1 MKVKPKVINRYS
13 KWQYLIL
20 IFTIA
25 MLFISALPNVF
36 GQNAA
41 LTIRSRADSMLP
53 PSQVYQLLQ
62 EQDVPVKQIDVNNSE
77 LTVLLKDNNQQA
89 KAQKVLQRALG
100 HNTTVAMSMHS
111 ASPAWLKNLG
121 MEPIKLGLD
130 LRGGVQFLLNV
141 DTDQALRS
149 KLTQMQEEI
158 RTSLREL
165 KVRNSSVVVKGLE
178 SIEINS
184 PGISSQAKNLF
195 KVKLQELYPNLKT
208 AVHSG
213 GRISITI
220 PEAEQN
226 LIRQLTLQENLHTLR
241 GRIEALGITEAV
253 TQRQGHDRIR
263 IELPGVQDPAEAKR
277 VIGATA
283 SLEFYPVLAGGGRI
297 IQTQRG
303 ETISIARQPIL
314 TGQHISDA
322 RSGRDEFGG
331 AQVSLTLD
339 ASGGKSMSNFTR
351 DNIGKPMATLYTEYQ
366 QDEDGKLI
374 KESKVINV
382 ATIRAHLGSR
392 FQISGMEN
400 PKAAQ
405 ELALL
410 LRAGSL
416 SAPVSI
422 IEERTI
428 GPSLGHDNI
437 ENGFAALLLGLGVI
451 VTFMALWYRRLGLIA
466 NVSLVINLVMLIGL
480 MSLLPGAVLTL
491 PGIAGLVLTIGMAVD
506 TNVLIFERIKEES
519 KRGRSLAM
527 AVEAGYR
534 GALTTIMDANVTT
547 MICAVV
553 LFSIGYGPVKGFAIT
568 LGLGILT
575 SIFTGVFTSRALV
588 NLTLLRKKKTSH
600 KQVLQGAK

>member
-1 MKVKPKVINRYS
+1 MKIKTKAINRYS
-13 KWQYLIL
+13 KWHYFIL
-20 IFTIA
+20 VFTICT
-25 MLFISALPNVF
+25 LFISALPNIF

-41 LTIRSRADSMLP
+41 LNIRTKEHP
-53 PSQVYQLLQ
+53 PAAEQVYQWL
-62 EQDVPVKQIDVNNSE
+62 EQQDIRVKKVDLHSSE
-77 LTVLLKDNNQQA
+77 LTVILENNDQQS
-89 KAQKVLQRALG
+89 KAQKILQQQLG
-100 HNTTVAMSMHS
+100 ENATIAMSIHS
-111 ASPAWLKNLG
+111 ASPSWLKSLG
-121 MEPIKLGLD
+121 LEPIKLGLD

-141 DTDQALRS
+141 DTDHAIAA
-149 KLTQMQEEI
+149 KLVQMQEEI
-158 RTSLREL
+158 RALLREL
-165 KVRNSSVVVKGLE
+165 KIKHSSVVLNELK
-178 SIEINS
+178 SIEIRS
-184 PGISSQAKNLF
+184 AGISSEAKKHL
-195 KVKLQELYPNLKT
+195 KTKLNELYPNLHNT
-208 AVHSG
+208 VHSNG
-213 GRISITI
+213 SITVSI
-220 PEAEQN
+220 PEQEQN

-253 TQRQGHDRIR
+253 TQQQGYNRIR

-297 IQTQRG
+297 IKTARG
-303 ETISIARQPIL
+303 ELISIARLPIL

-322 RSGRDEFGG
+322 RSGLDEFGG
-331 AQVSLTLD
+331 PQVSLTLD
-339 ASGGKSMSNFTR
+339 GTGGKLMSNFSR
-351 DNIGKPMATLYTEYQ
+351 DNIGKPMATLYTEYH
-366 QDEDGKLI
+366 QDAEGNLI

-382 ATIRAHLGSR
+382 ATIRAHLGRR
-392 FQISGMEN
+392 FQISGMES
-400 PKAAQ
+400 AQASQ

-437 ENGFAALLLGLGVI
+437 VNGFAALLLGLGII
-451 VTFMALWYRRLGLIA
+451 VTFMALWYRRLGWIA
-466 NVSLVINLVMLIGL
+466 NLSLLTNLIMLIGL

-506 TNVLIFERIKEES
+506 TNVLIFERIKEER

-527 AVEAGYR
+527 AVDAGYR
-534 GALTTIMDANVTT
+534 GALATIIDANVTT

-568 LGLGILT
+568 LALGILT

-588 NLTLLRKKKTSH
+588 NLTLLRKHTPPQKNA
-600 KQVLQGAK
+600 LQGTK

>member
-1 MKVKPKVINRYS
+1 MKIKPEAINRYS
-13 KWQYLIL
+13 KWQYFIL
-20 IFTIA
+20 LFTIC
-25 MLFISALPNVF
+25 MLFISALPNIF

-41 LTIRSRADSMLP
+41 LNIRAKEQLP
-53 PSQVYQLLQ
+53 AAEQVYQWL
-62 EQDVPVKQIDVNNSE
+62 EQQDIRVKKVDLHSNE
-77 LTVLLKDNNQQA
+77 LTVILENNEQQS
-89 KAQKVLQRALG
+89 KAQKILQQHLG
-100 HNTTVAMSMHS
+100 ENATIAMSIYS
-111 ASPAWLKNLG
+111 ASPSWLKSLG
-121 MEPIKLGLD
+121 LEPIKLGLD

-141 DTDQALRS
+141 DTDHAIAT
-149 KLTQMQEEI
+149 KLVQMQEEI
-158 RTSLREL
+158 RALLREL
-165 KVRNSSVVVKGLE
+165 KIKHSSVVLNELK
-178 SIEINS
+178 SIEIRS
-184 PGISSQAKNLF
+184 AGISSEAKKHL
-195 KVKLQELYPNLKT
+195 KIKLNELYPNLQN
-208 AVHSG
+208 AVHSNG
-213 GRISITI
+213 SITITI
-220 PEAEQN
+220 PEQEQN

-253 TQRQGHDRIR
+253 TQQQGYNRIR

-297 IQTQRG
+297 IKTARG
-303 ETISIARQPIL
+303 DLLSIARQPIL

-322 RSGRDEFGG
+322 RSGLDEFGG

-339 ASGGKSMSNFTR
+339 GTGGKLMSHFSR
-351 DNIGKPMATLYTEYQ
+351 DNIGKPMATLYTEYH
-366 QDEDGKLI
+366 QDAEGNLI

-382 ATIRAHLGSR
+382 ATIRAHLGRR
-392 FQISGMEN
+392 FQISGMES
-400 PKAAQ
+400 AQASQ

-437 ENGFAALLLGLGVI
+437 LNGFAALLLGLGII
-451 VTFMALWYRRLGLIA
+451 VTFMALWYRRLGWIA
-466 NVSLVINLVMLIGL
+466 NLSLLTNLVMLIGL

-506 TNVLIFERIKEES
+506 TNVLIFERIKEER

-534 GALTTIMDANVTT
+534 GALATIIDANVTT

-588 NLTLLRKKKTSH
+588 NLTLLRKNTRPQKN
-600 KQVLQGAK
+600 VLQGTK

>member
-1 MKVKPKVINRYS
+1 MKVKPKAVNRYS
-13 KWQYLIL
+13 KWQYLVL
-20 IFTIA
+20 IFTIF
-25 MLFISALPNVF
+25 MLFLSALPNIF

-41 LTIRSRADSMLP
+41 LNIRGSSDSMMP
-53 PSQVYQLLQ
+53 ASQVYQLLQ
-62 EQDVPVKQIDVNNSE
+62 EQNVAVKQIDINSSE
-77 LTVLLKDNNQQA
+77 LTVLLNDNSQQA
-89 KAQKVLQRALG
+89 KAQKVLQQALG
-100 HNTTVAMSMHS
+100 HNITVAMSMHS
-111 ASPAWLKNLG
+111 ASPAWLKSLG
-121 MEPIKLGLD
+121 LEPIKLGLD

-141 DTDQALRS
+141 DTDQAVAN
-149 KLTQMQEEI
+149 KLTQMQQEI
-158 RTSLREL
+158 RTLLRESHI
-165 KVRNSSVVVKGLE
+165 RNSSVLINGLE
-178 SIEINS
+178 SIEIKL
-184 PGISSQAKNLF
+184 PAVSSQAKTSLKN
-195 KVKLQELYPNLKT
+195 KLAELYPNLKT

-213 GRISITI
+213 GDISVII
-220 PEAEQN
+220 PETEQH

-253 TQRQGHDRIR
+253 TQRQGQNRIR

-283 SLEFYPVLAGGGRI
+283 SLEFYPVLAGGGRLI
-297 IQTQRG
+297 KTARG
-303 ETISIARQPIL
+303 ETISIARLPIL

-322 RSGRDEFGG
+322 RSGRDEFGS

-339 ASGGKSMSNFTR
+339 ASGGKLMSNFTR
-351 DNIGKPMATLYTEYQ
+351 ANIGKPMATLYTEYR
-366 QDEDGKLI
+366 QDQDGNLI
-374 KESKVINV
+374 KEGKIINV

-392 FQISGMEN
+392 FQISGMEDS
-400 PKAAQ
+400 KAAQ

-428 GPSLGHDNI
+428 GPSLGQDNI
-437 ENGFAALLLGLGVI
+437 ENGFAALLLGLSAI
-451 VTFMALWYRRLGLIA
+451 VTFMALWYRRLGWIA
-466 NVSLVINLVMLIGL
+466 NLSLLTNLVMLIGL

-534 GALTTIMDANVTT
+534 GALTTIMDANITT

-553 LFSIGYGPVKGFAIT
+553 LFSIGYGPVKGFAVT

-588 NLTLLRKKKTSH
+588 NLTLLRKKKTSRKH
-600 KQVLQGAK
+600 VLQGAK

>member
-25 MLFISALPNVF
+25 MLFISALPNIF

-41 LTIRSRADSMLP
+41 LNIRSRSDSMLP
-53 PSQVYQLLQ
+53 ATQVYRILQ
-62 EQDVPVKQIDVNNSE
+62 EQDIPLTKIDVNNNE

-100 HNTTVAMSMHS
+100 HKTTVAMSMHS
-111 ASPAWLKNLG
+111 ASPAWLKSLG
-121 MEPIKLGLD
+121 LEPIKLGLD

-141 DTDQALRS
+141 DTDQALRD

-158 RTSLREL
+158 RISLREL
-165 KVRNSSVVVKGLE
+165 KIRNSTVVISGLE

-184 PGISSQAKNLF
+184 PGISSRLKSRLKAE
-195 KVKLQELYPNLKT
+195 LQELYPNLKT
-208 AVHSG
+208 TVHGG
-213 GRISITI
+213 GRISVTI
-220 PEAEQN
+220 PEAEQH

-283 SLEFYPVLAGGGRI
+283 SLEFYPVLAGGGRLI
-297 IQTQRG
+297 KTQRG

-339 ASGGKSMSNFTR
+339 ASGGKLMSSFTR
-351 DNIGKPMATLYTEYQ
+351 DNIGKPMATLYTEYR
-366 QDEDGKLI
+366 QDEDGSLI

-400 PKAAQ
+400 SKAAQ

-428 GPSLGHDNI
+428 GPSLGQDNI

-451 VTFMALWYRRLGLIA
+451 VTFMALWYRRLGWIA
-466 NVSLVINLVMLIGL
+466 NLSLLTNLVMLIGL

-534 GALTTIMDANVTT
+534 GALTTIMDANITT

-600 KQVLQGAK
+600 NRALQGAK